1 MGENR
6 QLARGTIVHVSR
18 ENEFVALKD
27 AMIEYQKGDYL
38 LLSCILEQA
47 NPSFLGSILHVRLN
61 KDQEYQAYEVFTEK
75 VAWPVVIMG
84 LLPVR
89 LEPVDGELKQQKKD
103 QPTASVVSPQDTT
116 RQAILAKL
124 KGSKHEGSA
133 LTNDQPVDGE
143 NQAQQLVKPDFIINV
158 PYKRMGAKPNE
169 ELGEGVLLS
178 FSERELHVG
187 TDGYLAK
194 GDFVNLSFVI
204 PRTKTEVVAMTKVI
218 QKQFD
223 NNITIVTLS
232 ITDVDPTQH
241 AELIA
246 YHKTMLA

>member
-6 QLARGTIVHVSR
+6 QLARGTIVHVSH
-18 ENEFVALKD
+18 ENQFVALKD

-38 LLSCILEQA
+38 LLSYISEQA

-61 KDQEYQAYEVFTEK
+61 EGQEYQAYEVFTEK
-75 VAWPVVIMG
+75 VAWPVVILG

-89 LEPVDGELKQQKKD
+89 LEPVDGELKQQ
-103 QPTASVVSPQDTT
+103 PTAFVVSPQDTT

-124 KGSKHEGSA
+124 KGSKHEESA